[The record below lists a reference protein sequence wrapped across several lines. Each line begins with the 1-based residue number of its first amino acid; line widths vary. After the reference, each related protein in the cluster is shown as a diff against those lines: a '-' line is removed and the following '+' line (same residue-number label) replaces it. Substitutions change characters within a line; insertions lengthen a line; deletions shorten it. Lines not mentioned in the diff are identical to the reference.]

1 MLEILGLMLFAQIA
15 VPPPV
20 VPSPPRLVTKAT
32 GAPRPLPKN
41 PVDQTPVA
49 VSSDAVPTPT
59 ERPLTLVSPRRTK
72 EQVRVDVKKPYMRV
86 YYWPPSPSGS
96 VTVPASQDIA
106 IPAGATASRPLGDLD
121 NVNFPTN
128 LANVVASKAQLR
140 RVTQWL
146 QANPKVSVNL
156 DGYADSRG
164 SKKHNLVLSQ
174 KRVLAV
180 KDFLVKSGVDSRRIA
195 TQAHGAA
202 APVTGQNS
210 EETFWLSR
218 RVTIRLHKPE
228 EVAQQTVPAIKKVDP
243 APAPAAPAGKVEAA
257 KEPAVP
263 TQQAGASVAKSEGGV

>member
-20 VPSPPRLVTKAT
+20 VPSPPRLAT
-32 GAPRPLPKN
+32 TARPLPKN
-41 PVDQTPVA
+41 PVDQNPVA

-72 EQVRVDVKKPYMRV
+72 EQVRVDVKKPFMRV
-86 YYWPPSPSGS
+86 YYWPPSTSGS

-180 KDFLVKSGVDSRRIA
+180 KDFLIKSGVDSRRIA
-195 TQAHGAA
+195 TQAHGDA
-202 APVTGQNS
+202 APVAGQNA
-210 EETFWLSR
+210 EETYWLSR
-218 RVTIRLHKPE
+218 RVTIRLHKPA
-228 EVAQQTVPAIKKVDP
+228 EVAQQSVPAIKKAD
-243 APAPAAPAGKVEAA
+243 PAPAAPAGKVEAA

-263 TQQAGASVAKSEGGV
+263 TQKAEVSVAKSEGGV